1 MVDITGADST
11 IRMLERFSNDSSVF
25 KPLVY
30 VGADEIADEMR
41 RQIQNLKTDK
51 DPKGGMRYPYDSDKE
66 VLLEALGI
74 APIKDGETT
83 NTKVGFD
90 GYYTNK
96 RGEQRPVPLLA
107 NSINHGTSFLVRQNF
122 IGQTERACKDR
133 VTERISRQADEIIN
147 KLSK

>member
-1 MVDITGADST
+1 MVNITGADET
-11 IRMLERFSNDSSVF
+11 IRMLEKFSNDSRIF

-41 RQIQNLKTDK
+41 RQIQKLKTDSH
-51 DPKGGMRYPYDSDKE
+51 PKKGMRYPYESDKK
-66 VLLEALGI
+66 VLLDALGI
-74 APIKDGETT
+74 APIKEEMTV

-107 NSINHGTSFLVRQNF
+107 NSINHGTSFLIRQNF
-122 IGQTERACKDR
+122 VGQTERACKDR
-133 VTERISRQADEIIN
+133 VTNRISAKADEIIN